1 MELLEIV
8 NKLIGRIEP
17 AGDASRDDE
26 YFENLKAM
34 CDLTNRL
41 IGQIDNIAFKYKDS
55 YEHSVKRAADY
66 AADAL
71 TNTFGIKE

>member
-1 MELLEIV
+1 MTHLDIV
-8 NKLIGRIEP
+8 NKIIGRIEP

-26 YFENLKAM
+26 YFANLIAM

-41 IGQIDNIAFKYKDS
+41 IMQIDNVAYKYKDS